1 MPTDG
6 GEQQALERI
15 LSRAATD
22 PEFRRRLL
30 TEPKEAIRAAFGV
43 IIPSNFCIKF
53 IERDP
58 AVDALVVLPDPKP
71 VDGALS
77 DNDLEWVS
85 GGVDTSDDFWAD
97 TSDDDGNI
105 G

>member
-1 MPTDG
+1 METDG

-15 LSRAATD
+15 LARAATD
-22 PEFRRRLL
+22 SEFRRRLL
-30 TEPKEAIRAAFGV
+30 TEPKEAIRDAFGV
-43 IIPSNFCIKF
+43 VIPSNFRIKF

-58 AVDALVVLPDPKP
+58 DVDALVVLPDPKA

-85 GGVDTSDDFWAD
+85 GGVDGSDDFWAD
-97 TSDDDGNI
+97 TSDDDGNL